1 MSMLSSM
8 NGMLATDNSFK
19 RSALVVTMASKSS
32 VKIDNDQVHLSL
44 KFYFKRL
51 IIACDNFQLQELFQ
65 YELYT
70 YPTAPFDSPFTL
82 RHPPRP
88 GSR

>member
-44 KFYFKRL
+44 KFISAAHHRL
-51 IIACDNFQLQELFQ
+51 
-65 YELYT
+65 
-70 YPTAPFDSPFTL
+70 
-82 RHPPRP
+82 
-88 GSR
+88 